1 MSRSWQLLRY
11 FLRQD
16 LEQRYAGQLT
26 GVAWVVLGPLLQLLL
41 FSLVFGYIFK
51 ARIPGLEGG
60 GYVAF
65 LALGMW
71 PWFAFSEAVLRAGA
85 AVTDQSALLGK
96 VAVPAEVLIA
106 ARATAPFLLHGAGF
120 VVVLLGLAFFGP
132 TLHWSWMPWAIVS
145 WLLLYALALGVG
157 LLVAALQ
164 VFLRDLAQ
172 ILGYLLAA
180 IMFLSPILYTRDMA
194 PQAMAGWLRFN
205 PIAGLIEGVRD
216 SILFGRADGVTLA
229 SAALGCAVLI
239 AACCLV
245 YRRLRPHLRDFL

>member
-51 ARIPGLEGG
+51 ARVPGLESN

-71 PWFAFSEAVLRAGA
+71 PWFAFSEAVLRAGG
-85 AVTDQSALLGK
+85 AVTEQSALLEK
-96 VAVPAEVLIA
+96 VAVPAEVLIV
-106 ARATAPFLLHGAGF
+106 ARATAPFLLHGTGF
-120 VVVLLGLAFFGP
+120 LVVLLVLAAFGP
-132 TLHWSWMPWAIVS
+132 VLHWGGMPWAIAA
-145 WLLLYALALGVG
+145 WLMLYALALGVG
-157 LLVAALQ
+157 LIVAALQ

-180 IMFLSPILYTRDMA
+180 IMFLSPILYTREMT
-194 PQAMAGWLRFN
+194 PSAMAGWLDFN
-205 PIAGLIEGVRD
+205 PVAGLVEGVRD
-216 SILFGRADGVTLA
+216 PILFGRTDGSTLGI
-229 SAALGCAVLI
+229 AALGVALLI
-239 AACCLV
+239 GASVLV
-245 YRRLRPHLRDFL
+245 YVRLRPHLRDFL